1 MTMTERSQ
9 LRSGARYNARNRPYY
24 SSVSDLLS
32 HHQRLLISE
41 PALTTR
47 SVRIAGL
54 NVGSLLQT
62 TARFTIDST
71 IIRPTLRNI
80 FFDLF
85 REHTES
91 SNSGF
96 EVVITFNAI
105 LTNSS
110 ESTFSLFYGHDH
122 RASNIAGAAPE
133 LSYGETVVVRTL
145 LDIESVPT
153 VFSQD
158 ELRRSHRHAFENSNV
173 HVHSFINIVYLIYRF
188 IDV

>member
-1 MTMTERSQ
+1 MAERSQ

-24 SSVSDLLS
+24 TSVSELLR
-32 HHQRLLISE
+32 HHQRLLSSE
-41 PALTTR
+41 PAVTTR
-47 SVRIAGL
+47 GVRIAGL

-85 REHTES
+85 REHDES

-96 EVVITFNAI
+96 EVVVKFNAI
-105 LTNSS
+105 LTNST
-110 ESTFSLFYGHDH
+110 ESNFSLFYGHDH

-133 LSYGETVVVRTL
+133 LSYGETIVVRTL
-145 LDIESVPT
+145 LDIDTIPT
-153 VFSQD
+153 VFNQD
-158 ELRRSHRHAFENSNV
+158 ELRRSHRHTFENSNV
-173 HVHSFINIVYLIYRF
+173 HVYRFLNIIYLIYRF
-188 IDV
+188 IDS

>member
-1 MTMTERSQ
+1 MTERSQ

-41 PALTTR
+41 PAVTTR